1 MRNPAACDA
10 RERLLPCPLPH
21 KSVERRIS
29 PLARPHQHSLFLT
42 VNEAQPAETTI
53 TNKMAPKKSNKTS
66 DSINAKLALTIKVRT
81 HRRALTLFVAKQKLT
96 DLYSLERSL
105 LATSRPSRRCALARP
120 SSSSSPATP
129 LLFASPSSS
138 VRDTTAVRRRKR
150 SRG

>member
-81 HRRALTLFVAKQKLT
+81 HRMALTLFVVKQKLT